1 MTHIPTPAQTA
12 AQTSAIDQLVT
23 HLQLEQQGTD
33 HFRGTSKDIGSGRVF
48 GGQVLGQA
56 LMAAGRTAE
65 APVHSLHAYFLLP
78 GDHNEPI
85 DYLVEHVR
93 DGRSFAT
100 RRVVAQQ
107 KGRTIF
113 TMMASFHA
121 PEESRIT
128 HQRSMPAAPA
138 PEGLVNEVTLRRAQA
153 AALPVGWRGDHEPP
167 IEFRMVDP
175 VDLLHPV
182 PRPADTQIWLRAC
195 AAVPDDPLLHRALLA
210 YASDHGLLRA
220 ALLPHGLSFLQP
232 GFRAA
237 SLDHAMWF
245 HRDFRID
252 DWLLYSIDSPSAGG
266 SRALCRG
273 EIYTRDGQLAV
284 SVAQEGMLRVPA

>member
-1 MTHIPTPAQTA
+1 MTDAHNFIATLG
-12 AQTSAIDQLVT
+12 QLIT
-23 HLQLEQQGTD
+23 LLQLEPRGVDQFQGA
-33 HFRGTSKDIGSGRVF
+33 SEDIGTGRVF

-56 LMAAGRTAE
+56 LVAACRTATS
-65 APVHSLHAYFLLP
+65 PIHSLHAYFLLP
-78 GDHNEPI
+78 GDHHQPI
-85 DYLVEHVR
+85 DYLVERVR

-121 PEESRIT
+121 PEAGSFS
-128 HQRSMPAAPA
+128 HQHGMPPAPP
-138 PEGLVNEVTLRRAQA
+138 PEGLRNETALRQAQA
-153 AALPVGWRGDHEPP
+153 RQLPAGWRGEKQPP
-167 IEFRMVDP
+167 IEYRMVDP

-182 PRPADTQIWLRAC
+182 PRPADIQLWLRAC
-195 AAVPDDPLLHRALLA
+195 AAVSDDPVMHRALLA

-220 ALLPHGLSFLQP
+220 ALLPHGLSFMQP
-232 GFRAA
+232 AMRGA

-252 DWLLYSIDSPSAGG
+252 DWLLYCIDSPSAGG
-266 SRALCRG
+266 ARALCRG

-284 SVAQEGMLRVPA
+284 SVAQEGMLRVAA

>member
-1 MTHIPTPAQTA
+1 MTD
-12 AQTSAIDQLVT
+12 AQTSIATVSQLIT
-23 HLQLEQQGTD
+23 LLQLEPQGPD
-33 HFRGTSKDIGSGRVF
+33 HFRGDSEDIGTGRVF

-56 LMAAGRTAE
+56 LVAACRTATS
-65 APVHSLHAYFLLP
+65 PIHSLHAYFLLL
-78 GDHNEPI
+78 GDHHQPI
-85 DYLVEHVR
+85 DYLVERVR

-121 PEESRIT
+121 PEAGSFS
-128 HQRSMPAAPA
+128 HQHGMPPAPP
-138 PEGLVNEVTLRRAQA
+138 PEGLRNETALRQAQA
-153 AALPVGWRGDHEPP
+153 HQLPAGWRGEKQPP
-167 IEFRMVDP
+167 IEYRMVDP

-182 PRPADTQIWLRAC
+182 PRPADIQLWLRAC
-195 AAVPDDPLLHRALLA
+195 AAVSDDPVMHRALLA

-220 ALLPHGLSFLQP
+220 ALLPHGLSFMQP
-232 GFRAA
+232 AMRGA

-252 DWLLYSIDSPSAGG
+252 DWLLYCIDSPSAGG
-266 SRALCRG
+266 ARALCRG
-273 EIYTRDGQLAV
+273 EIYTRDGQLAA
-284 SVAQEGMLRVPA
+284 SVAQEGMLRVAA

>member
-1 MTHIPTPAQTA
+1 MTDTTTSDQTL
-12 AQTSAIDQLVT
+12 AINQLVAQ
-23 HLQLEQQGTD
+23 LRLEQQDED
-33 HFRGTSKDIGSGRVF
+33 HFRGASKDIGTGRVF

-56 LMAAGRTAE
+56 LMAACRTAP

-78 GDHNEPI
+78 GDPMDSI
-85 DYLVEHVR
+85 DYLVERVR

-121 PEESRIT
+121 HEEGSFT
-128 HQRSMPAAPA
+128 HQRTMPAAPA
-138 PEGLVNEVTLRRAQA
+138 PEGLLNETTLRRAQA
-153 AALPVGWRGDHEPP
+153 AELPVGWRGESEPP

-175 VDLLHPV
+175 VDLLNPA
-182 PRPADTQIWLRAC
+182 PRAADTQLWLRAA
-195 AAVPDDPLLHRALLA
+195 AAVPDDPLIHRALLA

-220 ALLPHGLSFLQP
+220 ALLPHGLSFMQP

-252 DWLLYSIDSPSAGG
+252 DWLLYSIDSPSGG
-266 SRALCRG
+266 GARALCRG

-284 SVAQEGMLRVPA
+284 SVAQEGMLRVLK

>member
-1 MTHIPTPAQTA
+1 MTEAH
-12 AQTSAIDQLVT
+12 TSLDTLDTIHRLVT
-23 HLQLEQQGTD
+23 LLQLEPQGPD
-33 HFRGTSKDIGSGRVF
+33 HFRGASEDIGTGRVF

-56 LMAAGRTAE
+56 LMAACRTATS
-65 APVHSLHAYFLLP
+65 PVHSLHAYFLLP
-78 GDHNEPI
+78 GDHHEPI
-85 DYLVEHVR
+85 DYLVERVR

-121 PEESRIT
+121 AEAGSFS
-128 HQRSMPAAPA
+128 HQRVMPAVPP
-138 PEGLVNEVTLRRAQA
+138 PEGLQNETSLRRAQGDQ
-153 AALPVGWRGDHEPP
+153 LPVGWRGETLPP
-167 IEFRMVDP
+167 IEYRMVDP
-175 VDLLHPV
+175 VDLLHPA
-182 PRPADTQIWLRAC
+182 PRVADTQLWLRAC
-195 AAVPDDPLLHRALLA
+195 AAVPNDPVLHRALLA

-220 ALLPHGLSFLQP
+220 ALLPHGLSFMQP
-232 GFRAA
+232 ALRGA

-252 DWLLYSIDSPSAGG
+252 DWLLYCIDSPSGG
-266 SRALCRG
+266 GARALCRG

-284 SVAQEGMLRVPA
+284 SVAQEGMLRVLE

>member
-1 MTHIPTPAQTA
+1 MTDAHNSIATMG
-12 AQTSAIDQLVT
+12 QLIT
-23 HLQLEQQGTD
+23 LLQLEPRGVDQFQGA
-33 HFRGTSKDIGSGRVF
+33 SEDIGTGRVF

-56 LMAAGRTAE
+56 LVAACRTATS
-65 APVHSLHAYFLLP
+65 PIHSLHAYFLLP
-78 GDHNEPI
+78 GDHHQPI
-85 DYLVEHVR
+85 DYLVERVR

-121 PEESRIT
+121 PEAGSFS
-128 HQRSMPAAPA
+128 HQHGMPPAPP
-138 PEGLVNEVTLRRAQA
+138 PEGLRNETALRQAQA
-153 AALPVGWRGDHEPP
+153 HQLPAGWRGEKQPP
-167 IEFRMVDP
+167 IEYRMVDP

-182 PRPADTQIWLRAC
+182 PRPADIQLWLRAC
-195 AAVPDDPLLHRALLA
+195 AAVSDDPVMHRALLA

-220 ALLPHGLSFLQP
+220 ALLPHGLSFMQP
-232 GFRAA
+232 KLSGA

-252 DWLLYSIDSPSAGG
+252 DWLLYCIDSPSAGG
-266 SRALCRG
+266 ARALCRG

-284 SVAQEGMLRVPA
+284 SVAQEGMLRVLE